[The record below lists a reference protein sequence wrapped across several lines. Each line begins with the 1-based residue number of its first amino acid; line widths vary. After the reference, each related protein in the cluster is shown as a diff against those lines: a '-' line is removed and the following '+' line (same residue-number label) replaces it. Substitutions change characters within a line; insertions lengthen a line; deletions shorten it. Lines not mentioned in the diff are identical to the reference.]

1 MLAVESLPFF
11 YVALVLLACGSGLL
25 KPNIST
31 IVGNLYRDRPELRDA
46 GFNIYYM
53 GINLGG
59 FIAPIAVAWFRA
71 HYGWSVAFGSAA
83 VAMLLSLV
91 TFVAGRRQIERAAQR
106 VPVTSEQAR
115 AVGAHEARQR
125 TVALLVVCAIA
136 AVFWLAFFQNG
147 FTLTLWA
154 RDNTATSI
162 APEIFR
168 SVEPLGVIVFSA
180 IVVAV
185 WGRLRARGAEPS
197 TPSKMLFGDRARG
210 GSLRPDGGCRAC
222 RRRHGTRVAAWWL
235 VAAYLIV
242 AIGEICM
249 SPMGLSLVN
258 RVAPPRSR
266 GLMMGA
272 WFVSLSAGGYL
283 SGSIGSYWDRMPH
296 SRFFLLVVGILAMAA
311 LLLAAVLPRIRAVL
325 HRVEQIEAAHSAP

>member
-1 MLAVESLPFF
+1 VCHRHGLARLLPERHTH
-11 YVALVLLACGSGLL
+11 LLG
-25 KPNIST
+25 
-31 IVGNLYRDRPELRDA
+31 A
-46 GFNIYYM
+46 GQHRYDH
-53 GINLGG
+53 
-59 FIAPIAVAWFRA
+59 R
-71 HYGWSVAFGSAA
+71 
-83 VAMLLSLV
+83 
-91 TFVAGRRQIERAAQR
+91 
-106 VPVTSEQAR
+106 
-115 AVGAHEARQR
+115 
-125 TVALLVVCAIA
+125 
-136 AVFWLAFFQNG
+136 
-147 FTLTLWA
+147 A
-154 RDNTATSI
+154 RDLQ
-162 APEIFR
+162 

-197 TPSKMLFGDRARG
+197 TPSTMLLGIVLVAVAFGLMVAAGLAG
-210 GSLRPDGGCRAC
+210 GDTG
-222 RRRHGTRVAAWWL
+222 RVAAWWL

-296 SRFFLLVVGILAMAA
+296 SRFFLLVVGILAVAA
-311 LLLAAVLPRIRAVL
+311 LLLAAVL
-325 HRVEQIEAAHSAP
+325 HRVEQVEAAHSAP